1 MRTNERRGSA
11 LVLVMIS
18 AVVLTILVGAVYMLF
33 DANIRSQQWA
43 KEQIQARF
51 TAEAGANLSVYMIM
65 GGADVPQGKD
75 PVRFLPDTTV
85 SGNWY
90 DLGEGMGWVQAWVDP
105 HDKNNQVSA
114 ANSYEVRVLSKVVSE
129 DQSYSYGIGTMIL
142 PRNFA
147 VYATFLNDGGG
158 GSGGYYGDGYRFD
171 GPFHTNTSVNISSTT
186 AGRDKDPWFYSLS
199 IVEDVYYYAHG
210 GYAPT
215 SEIQI
220 GNLWIE
226 PYEKMLMGE
235 PYISFG
241 VDPIPFG
248 SSEVTW
254 QSAYNAASG
263 GGLLLTAADVPD
275 GTRMILRDSTLLV
288 RQTDAGPTV
297 TYNLAALTNPVVWI
311 DNGDDDK
318 VYLKGRRTDPL
329 TTGLSLPLT
338 IGVNGHLVMSGSLLY
353 QDRDLLDPDNNIML
367 GIIVKK
373 GGFLIAEDP
382 ENPNWAGPA
391 EWAVPWTI
399 DTYFEANLEYD
410 AVIMVLDGF
419 FQLEDVHIGVYDHWP
434 SSPAIDLTI
443 VGGYII
449 NEEGTTTWLIG
460 GTHYGYYS
468 DIIYDPRLM
477 TMHPPFYPQTGIWD
491 TAYWEEEPDLTER
504 NIDISQQ

>member
-18 AVVLTILVGAVYMLF
+18 AVVLSILAGAVYMLF

-65 GGADVPQGKD
+65 GGADVPQGKL

-85 SGNWY
+85 SGSWF

-147 VYATFLNDGGG
+147 TYATFLNDGGG
-158 GSGGYYGDGYRFD
+158 GSGGYYGDYYRFD
-171 GPFHTNTSVNISSTT
+171 GPFHTNTSVNITSTT
-186 AGRDKDPWFYSLS
+186 AGRDGDPWFYSIS
-199 IVEDVYYYAHG
+199 IVEDVYYYVHG

-215 SEIQI
+215 SVPQT

-235 PYISFG
+235 PYFSLG

-248 SSEVTW
+248 SSEVMW
-254 QSAYNAASG
+254 QSAFNAASA
-263 GGLLLTAADVPD
+263 GGLLLTSTEVPD
-275 GTRMILRDSTLLV
+275 GARMVLTDSTLQV

-297 TYNLAALTNPVVWI
+297 SYDLAALTNPVVWI
-311 DNGDDDK
+311 DNLATET
-318 VYLKGRRTDPL
+318 VYLKGIRSTPL
-329 TTGLSLPLT
+329 TTGLTMPLT
-338 IGVNGHLVMSGSLLY
+338 IGVTGHLGMSGSLFY
-353 QDRDLLDPDNNIML
+353 QNGDLLDPDNNIML
-367 GIIVKK
+367 GIIVKN
-373 GGFLIAEDP
+373 GDFVVAEDP
-382 ENPNWAGPA
+382 SWDGSADWSAPFS
-391 EWAVPWTI
+391 I
-399 DTYFEANLEYD
+399 DTYDVASLEYD

-419 FQLEDVHIGVYDHWP
+419 FKNEVYVSSHWP
-434 SSPAIDLTI
+434 SPAIDLRI

-449 NEEGTTTWLIG
+449 NEEGWTTDPHGDTF
-460 GTHYGYYS
+460 GYWS
-468 DIIYDPRLM
+468 DIVYDPRLM

-491 TAYWEEEPDLTER
+491 TAYWEEEPDLTES
-504 NIDISQQ
+504 DIETNQQ